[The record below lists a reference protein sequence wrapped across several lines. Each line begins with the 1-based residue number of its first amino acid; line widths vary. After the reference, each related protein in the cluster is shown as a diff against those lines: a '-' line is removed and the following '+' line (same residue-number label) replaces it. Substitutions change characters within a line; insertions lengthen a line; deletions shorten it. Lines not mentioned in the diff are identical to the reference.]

1 MKVDH
6 SFIYM
11 IRDKRIKDT
20 NGNNLL
26 LFMGNV
32 NNLKEEN

>member
-1 MKVDH
+1 
-6 SFIYM
+6 M

-26 LFMGNV
+26 LFMGTV
-32 NNLKEEN
+32 NNLKEENKK

>member
-1 MKVDH
+1 
-6 SFIYM
+6 M

-26 LFMGNV
+26 LFMGTV
-32 NNLKEEN
+32 NNLKEENKI

>member
-1 MKVDH
+1 
-6 SFIYM
+6 M

-26 LFMGNV
+26 LFMGTV